1 MFTVQCDFDD
11 TITIGNVSLMLRE
24 AFAPP
29 EWRQLEAKYVAGKFS
44 VEESNRQQFL
54 LIKAGKQELQDFV
67 DRTVVVRRGF
77 QHFVDYCRR
86 IGIEFVIVSSGLDLY
101 IEPVLRKLGLLDL
114 ERYSARTR
122 VTEHGV
128 EVDYLDPQGKKIE
141 EGIKTVCQDYLKQR
155 GQPIIYLGDGLSDI
169 KPALS
174 ADYVIARGGLEKHF
188 SSSSLPHFTF
198 NDFYD
203 VHNIVTEHIIT
214 RKTL

>member
-54 LIKAGKQELQDFV
+54 LIKNNKQQLQDFI
-67 DRTVVVRRGF
+67 DRTVVVRSGF

-101 IEPVLRKLGLLDL
+101 IEPVLRKLDLLDL
-114 ERYSARTR
+114 ERYSARTH
-122 VTEHGV
+122 VTGRGV
-128 EVDYLDPQGKKIE
+128 EVDYVDPQGTKIKK
-141 EGIKTVCQDYLKQR
+141 GIKIACQDYLKQR
-155 GQPIIYLGDGLSDI
+155 GQPIIYIGDGLSDI
-169 KPALS
+169 EPAIS
-174 ADYVIARGGLEKHF
+174 ADYVIARSGLEKHF
-188 SSSSLPHFTF
+188 SSSSLPYFTF

-203 VHNIVTEHIIT
+203 VHRIVTEHIVT
-214 RKTL
+214 RKTS